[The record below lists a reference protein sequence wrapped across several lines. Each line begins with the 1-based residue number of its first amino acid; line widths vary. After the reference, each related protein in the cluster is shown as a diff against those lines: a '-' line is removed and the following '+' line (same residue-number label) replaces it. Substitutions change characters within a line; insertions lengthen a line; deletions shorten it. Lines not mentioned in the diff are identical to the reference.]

1 VDSRTRLAIGG
12 MVTVAASVA
21 VVCVVAMTSSVAL
34 ADAAGAPVG
43 SRPVVVPS
51 AATTPIASPSPSA
64 IPPTAQPP
72 VPVVEPET
80 VPAPDPEDI
89 AALQNPSGTIAEPSV
104 AVEDQLV
111 AEVTA
116 SGSWDSVREWAEQR
130 GWSAARVDAWISRL
144 EAKLEREGGS
154 APDRLIPSD
163 LTSGARTESKNSA
176 RADKSSGRDL
186 SGSSS
191 GSKRGQSQVPPS

>member
-1 VDSRTRLAIGG
+1 MDSRTRLAIGG

-51 AATTPIASPSPSA
+51 AATTPIASPTPSA
-64 IPPTAQPP
+64 IPPAAQAP
-72 VPVVEPET
+72 VPVVEAET

-89 AALQNPSGTIAEPSV
+89 AAPQNPSGSVAEPSL

-116 SGSWDSVREWAEQR
+116 SGSWDSVLEWAEQR

-154 APDRLIPSD
+154 APDRLVPPD
-163 LTSGARTESKNSA
+163 LGPGSLTESKNSA

>member
-1 VDSRTRLAIGG
+1 
-12 MVTVAASVA
+12 
-21 VVCVVAMTSSVAL
+21 MTSSVAL

-51 AATTPIASPSPSA
+51 AVTTPVASPSPSA
-64 IPPTAQPP
+64 ITPTAQVP
-72 VPVVEPET
+72 VPVVGPET

-89 AALQNPSGTIAEPSV
+89 AAPENPSGTAEPTV

-111 AEVTA
+111 AEVTV

-130 GWSAARVDAWISRL
+130 GWSASRVDAWISRL

-154 APDRLIPSD
+154 APNL
-163 LTSGARTESKNSA
+163 LTSPDLGTGARTESKNSA